1 MNKSTKNFKLFSIR
15 PEDRVP
21 IQLEWQWI
29 QKHFGFSYLFF
40 KTFATLLALIIV
52 LADQDETSAALILNV
67 GLSVIAW
74 LLLSSGLGFVLRHL
88 TERSLQ
94 TAVATASAPESPKQ
108 PEPVHLGHYLAL
120 KQRLYEQ
127 HKDDAWWESGPDDF
141 FEAAGSVPL
150 PQAICQKVL
159 AWTEAQRLSL
169 PEAVEE
175 LLISGLVSVELDK
188 IGRDAGWPAG
198 EPIAGDGLW
207 N

>member
-1 MNKSTKNFKLFSIR
+1 MNNSTKNFKLFSIR
-15 PEDRVP
+15 PEDSGP
-21 IQLEWQWI
+21 IQLEWQWV
-29 QKHFGFSYLFF
+29 QKYLGISYLLF
-40 KTFATLLALIIV
+40 KTFGALLALIIV

-67 GLSVIAW
+67 GFSVIAW
-74 LLLSSGLGFVLRHL
+74 LLLTFGFGFLLRYL
-88 TERSLQ
+88 TERSLH
-94 TAVATASAPESPKQ
+94 TAVATASGSESPKQ
-108 PEPVHLGHYLAL
+108 PEPVHLEPYLAL

-141 FEAAGSVPL
+141 FEAAGSVPI

-159 AWTEAQRLSL
+159 AWTEARRLSL

-188 IGRDAGWPAG
+188 IGRDAGWQAG
-198 EPIAGDGLW
+198 EPIEGDGLW